1 MACKLK
7 GMYIDR
13 PPAKLNDGGG
23 TTFDADPEWQ
33 TMRAA
38 AAGQH
43 VRRGGRAAVLRATA
57 LPACS
62 RQFDVLGV
70 RCTCN
75 CTMLRPTAPL
85 VGPSPPRI
93 ANYWRASWI
102 VPPAT
107 NPGRDRDPN
116 HRSSTTGRGQD
127 SWKRRRRTRP
137 RCVCGWIAETRST
150 GSS

>member
-1 MACKLK
+1 MAILVDGNTRLVVQGITGKF
-7 GMYIDR
+7 GSFH
-13 PPAKLNDGGG
+13 AKQMLAYGTKVVGGVTPGGGG

-93 ANYWRASWI
+93 ANYW
-102 VPPAT
+102 
-107 NPGRDRDPN
+107 
-116 HRSSTTGRGQD
+116 
-127 SWKRRRRTRP
+127 
-137 RCVCGWIAETRST
+137 
-150 GSS
+150 